1 MTSGLSRA
9 AFLLIFGLAVP
20 AAAEQPVYKTAVTPL
35 LAASETVL
43 GQPLVYPAGKAKVT
57 SAIITIPPGGET
69 GWHSHAVPL
78 YGYILDGELTVDYGS
93 KGLKVYK
100 TGDSLLEAVDWPHD
114 GTNKG
119 NAPVRILAVYMGAEG
134 IDNATAASGAQ

>member
-1 MTSGLSRA
+1 M
-9 AFLLIFGLAVP
+9 
-20 AAAEQPVYKTAVTPL
+20 
-35 LAASETVL
+35 L

-119 NAPVRILAVYMGAEG
+119 NAPVRILAVYIGAEG

>member
-1 MTSGLSRA
+1 
-9 AFLLIFGLAVP
+9 
-20 AAAEQPVYKTAVTPL
+20 
-35 LAASETVL
+35 
-43 GQPLVYPAGKAKVT
+43 
-57 SAIITIPPGGET
+57 
-69 GWHSHAVPL
+69 
-78 YGYILDGELTVDYGS
+78 
-93 KGLKVYK
+93 LKVFK